1 MFTYV
6 GKECLEDARRFGICF
21 LGNNRIKDIV
31 FLLGYPSDF
40 GGPKMPFLNSFESLT
55 DYRW

>member
-6 GKECLEDARRFGICF
+6 GKECLEDVRRFGICF

-31 FLLGYPSDF
+31 FLLGYLSDF
-40 GGPKMPFLNSFESLT
+40 GCPKTRFLKSFDSLIE
-55 DYRW
+55 YRW